1 MRRLPPCPPN
11 KPSDNPSSNFSH
23 PTETKLIKASLRAL
37 TAIERVTSTIAAV
50 FMFAIMIIVFSD
62 VVMRYVFNRPFSWA
76 YDLISLYI
84 MAGVF
89 FLSLSG
95 TYAVNGH
102 ISVDILLPRFS
113 AIIQRLCI
121 IISNLVGLAIFIPIT
136 WLGYQRALDNFI
148 SGDVLAGAI
157 PWPTWASAA
166 LVPIGAGILA
176 LRLAVHLVA
185 NIASLLT
192 GEDLLPLPAISGH
205 GIEKAGGFE

>member
-1 MRRLPPCPPN
+1 V
-11 KPSDNPSSNFSH
+11 
-23 PTETKLIKASLRAL
+23 IKASLRAL
-37 TAIERVTSTIAAV
+37 TAIEKLTSAIAAC
-50 FMFAIMIIVFSD
+50 FMFAIMIIVFAD

-95 TYAVNGH
+95 
-102 ISVDILLPRFS
+102 VDILLPRFS
-113 AIIQRLCI
+113 AAIQRLCI

-136 WLGYQRALDNFI
+136 WLGYLRALDNLS

-166 LVPIGAGILA
+166 FVPVGAGILA

-185 NIASLLT
+185 NTASLLT
-192 GEDLLPLPAISGH
+192 GQDLLPLPAISGH
-205 GIEKAGGFE
+205 GVEKAGGFE

>member
-1 MRRLPPCPPN
+1 MPWSRPFRRNRGINVL
-11 KPSDNPSSNFSH
+11 DG
-23 PTETKLIKASLRAL
+23 LLRAL
-37 TAIERVTSTIAAV
+37 AGIEKAVSSIAAF
-50 FMFAIMIIVFSD
+50 FMFAILIIVFSD
-62 VVMRYVFNRPFSWA
+62 VVMRYAFNRPFSWA

-113 AIIQRLCI
+113 AAIQRLCI

-136 WLGYQRALDNFI
+136 WLGYQRALENFT
-148 SGDVLAGAI
+148 SSDVMAGAI
-157 PWPTWASAA
+157 PWPTWASAG

-176 LRLAVHLVA
+176 VRLAVHLSPTTP
-185 NIASLLT
+185 NLW
-192 GEDLLPLPAISGH
+192 PC
-205 GIEKAGGFE
+205 

>member
-1 MRRLPPCPPN
+1 V
-11 KPSDNPSSNFSH
+11 
-23 PTETKLIKASLRAL
+23 IKASLRAL
-37 TAIERVTSTIAAV
+37 TAIEKVTSAIAAC

-113 AIIQRLCI
+113 ASIQRLCI

-136 WLGYQRALDNFI
+136 LLGYQRALDNF
-148 SGDVLAGAI
+148 SSSDVMAGAI
-157 PWPTWASAA
+157 PWPTWASAG

-192 GEDLLPLPAISGH
+192 GEDLLPLPAIAGH
-205 GIEKAGGFE
+205 GAEKAGFE

>member
-1 MRRLPPCPPN
+1 LL
-11 KPSDNPSSNFSH
+11 KPH
-23 PTETKLIKASLRAL
+23 QTETNVIKASLRAL
-37 TAIERVTSTIAAV
+37 TAIERVTSTIAAF

-113 AIIQRLCI
+113 ASIQRLCI

-136 WLGYQRALDNFI
+136 WLGYQRALDNFT
-148 SGDVLAGAI
+148 SSDVLAGAI

-205 GIEKAGGFE
+205 GVEKAGGFE

>member
-1 MRRLPPCPPN
+1 MRQLPPCPPN
-11 KPSDNPSSNFSH
+11 KPSSKPSVISH

-37 TAIERVTSTIAAV
+37 TAIERVTSSIAAF

-113 AIIQRLCI
+113 AIIQRVCI

-136 WLGYQRALDNFI
+136 WLGYQRALDNFT

-166 LVPIGAGILA
+166 LVPVGAGILA

-185 NIASLLT
+185 NTASLLT

-205 GIEKAGGFE
+205 SIEKAGGFE

>member
-1 MRRLPPCPPN
+1 V
-11 KPSDNPSSNFSH
+11 
-23 PTETKLIKASLRAL
+23 IKASLKAL
-37 TAIERVTSTIAAV
+37 TAIEKVTSAVAAA

-113 AIIQRLCI
+113 AIIQRVCV

-136 WLGYQRALDNFI
+136 WLGYQRALDNYV
-148 SGDVLAGAI
+148 SGDVMAGAI

-166 LVPIGAGILA
+166 FVPIGAGILA
-176 LRLAVHLVA
+176 LRLAVHLIA
-185 NIASLLT
+185 NTASLLT
-192 GEDLLPLPAISGH
+192 GENLLPLPAISGH
-205 GIEKAGGFE
+205 SEKAAGGFE

>member
-1 MRRLPPCPPN
+1 V
-11 KPSDNPSSNFSH
+11 
-23 PTETKLIKASLRAL
+23 IKASLRAL
-37 TAIERVTSTIAAV
+37 TAIEKVTSAIAAC

-113 AIIQRLCI
+113 AAIQRLCI

-136 WLGYQRALDNFI
+136 WLGYQRALDNYI
-148 SGDVLAGAI
+148 SSDVLAGAI
-157 PWPTWASAA
+157 AWPTWASAA
-166 LVPIGAGILA
+166 LVPVGAGILA

-185 NIASLLT
+185 NTASLVT
-192 GEDLLPLPAISGH
+192 GEDFLPLPAISGH
-205 GIEKAGGFE
+205 GVEKAGGFE

>member
-1 MRRLPPCPPN
+1 MSVL
-11 KPSDNPSSNFSH
+11 DG
-23 PTETKLIKASLRAL
+23 LLRAL
-37 TAIERVTSTIAAV
+37 GAVEKAVSTIAAI

-62 VVMRYVFNRPFSWA
+62 VVMRYVFNKPFSWA

-113 AIIQRLCI
+113 AAIQRLCI

-136 WLGYQRALDNFI
+136 WLGYQRALDNYI
-148 SGDVLAGAI
+148 SSDVLAGAI
-157 PWPTWASAA
+157 AWPTWASAA
-166 LVPIGAGILA
+166 LVPVGAGILA

-185 NIASLLT
+185 NTASLMT
-192 GEDLLPLPAISGH
+192 GEDFLPLPAISGH
-205 GIEKAGGFE
+205 GVEKAGGFE

>member
-1 MRRLPPCPPN
+1 M
-11 KPSDNPSSNFSH
+11 
-23 PTETKLIKASLRAL
+23 IKASLKAL
-37 TAIERVTSTIAAV
+37 TAIERVTSAIAAV

-76 YDLISLYI
+76 YDLISLYV

-102 ISVDILLPRFS
+102 ISVDILLPRFT
-113 AIIQRLCI
+113 AIVQRLCI
-121 IISNLVGLAIFIPIT
+121 IVSNVVGLAIFVPIT
-136 WLGYQRALDNFI
+136 WLGYQRALDNYV
-148 SGDVLAGAI
+148 SGDVMAGAI

-166 LVPIGAGILA
+166 FVPIGAGILA

-185 NIASLLT
+185 NTASLLT
-192 GEDLLPLPAISGH
+192 GENLLPLPSVSGH
-205 GIEKAGGFE
+205 SEKAAGGFE

>member
-1 MRRLPPCPPN
+1 
-11 KPSDNPSSNFSH
+11 
-23 PTETKLIKASLRAL
+23 LIKASLRAL

-136 WLGYQRALDNFI
+136 WLAYQRALDNFT

-192 GEDLLPLPAISGH
+192 GEDFLPLPAISGH
-205 GIEKAGGFE
+205 SVEKAGGFE

>member
-1 MRRLPPCPPN
+1 MIR
-11 KPSDNPSSNFSH
+11 
-23 PTETKLIKASLRAL
+23 ASLKAL
-37 TAIERVTSTIAAV
+37 TVIERVTSMIAAF
-50 FMFAIMIIVFSD
+50 FMFAIMTIVFSD
-62 VVMRYVFNRPFSWA
+62 VAMRYVFNRPFSWA

-102 ISVDILLPRFS
+102 INVDILLPRFS
-113 AIIQRLCI
+113 AAIQRICI
-121 IISNLVGLAIFIPIT
+121 IISNMVGLAIFIPIT
-136 WLGYQRALDNFI
+136 WLGYERALDNYS

-157 PWPTWASAA
+157 PWPTWASAV

-185 NIASLLT
+185 NTASLLT
-192 GEDLLPLPAISGH
+192 GQDLLPLPAISGH
-205 GIEKAGGFE
+205 GVEKAGGFE

>member
-1 MRRLPPCPPN
+1 V
-11 KPSDNPSSNFSH
+11 
-23 PTETKLIKASLRAL
+23 IKASLRAL
-37 TAIERVTSTIAAV
+37 TAIEKVTSAIAAF
-50 FMFAIMIIVFSD
+50 FMFAIMIIVFAD

-113 AIIQRLCI
+113 ASIQRICI
-121 IISNLVGLAIFIPIT
+121 IISNMVGLAIFIPIT
-136 WLGYQRALDNFI
+136 WLGYERALDNFD
-148 SGDVLAGAI
+148 SSDVLAGAI
-157 PWPTWASAA
+157 PWPTWASSV

-185 NIASLLT
+185 NTASLLT
-192 GEDLLPLPAISGH
+192 GQNLLPLPAISGH
-205 GIEKAGGFE
+205 SVEKAGGFE

>member
-1 MRRLPPCPPN
+1 M
-11 KPSDNPSSNFSH
+11 
-23 PTETKLIKASLRAL
+23 IKASLDVIKAGLGSL
-37 TAIERVTSTIAAV
+37 TAIEKVTSAIAAF
-50 FMFAIMIIVFSD
+50 FMFAIMLIVFSD

-102 ISVDILLPRFS
+102 ISVDILLPRF
-113 AIIQRLCI
+113 AVPIQRLCI
-121 IISNLVGLAIFIPIT
+121 IISNMVGLAIFIPIT
-136 WLGYQRALDNFI
+136 WLGYLRALDNF
-148 SGDVLAGAI
+148 SSADVLAGAI

-176 LRLAVHLVA
+176 LRLAVHLLA
-185 NIASLLT
+185 NTASLLT
-192 GEDLLPLPAISGH
+192 GQDLLPLPAISGH
-205 GIEKAGGFE
+205 GAEKVGGFE

>member
-1 MRRLPPCPPN
+1 M
-11 KPSDNPSSNFSH
+11 
-23 PTETKLIKASLRAL
+23 IKASLRAL
-37 TAIERVTSTIAAV
+37 TAIEKVTSIIAAC

-113 AIIQRLCI
+113 AAIQRLCI

-136 WLGYQRALDNFI
+136 WLGYQRARERCSTPRSTSALLCCSSFAAKI
-148 SGDVLAGAI
+148 KV
-157 PWPTWASAA
+157 TVRRRASAA
-166 LVPIGAGILA
+166 SSRTALA
-176 LRLAVHLVA
+176 PGSTRSSAR
-185 NIASLLT
+185 
-192 GEDLLPLPAISGH
+192 
-205 GIEKAGGFE
+205 

>member
-1 MRRLPPCPPN
+1 LP
-11 KPSDNPSSNFSH
+11 KPLQ
-23 PTETKLIKASLRAL
+23 TETSVIQASLRAL
-37 TAIERVTSTIAAV
+37 TAIERVTSAIAAF
-50 FMFAIMIIVFSD
+50 FMFAIMIIVFTD

-102 ISVDILLPRFS
+102 ISVDILLPRFP
-113 AIIQRLCI
+113 AVVQRLCI

-136 WLGYQRALDNFI
+136 WLGYQRALDNYV
-148 SGDVLAGAI
+148 SADVMAGAI
-157 PWPTWASAA
+157 PWPTWASSV

-176 LRLAVHLVA
+176 LRLAVHLLA
-185 NIASLLT
+185 NTASLLT
-192 GEDLLPLPAISGH
+192 GQDLLPLPAISGH
-205 GIEKAGGFE
+205 GVEKAGGFE

>member
-1 MRRLPPCPPN
+1 M
-11 KPSDNPSSNFSH
+11 
-23 PTETKLIKASLRAL
+23 IKASLRAL
-37 TAIERVTSTIAAV
+37 TAIEKVTSAIAAC

-113 AIIQRLCI
+113 AAIQRLCI

-136 WLGYQRALDNFI
+136 WLGYQRALDNF
-148 SGDVLAGAI
+148 SSADVMAGAI
-157 PWPTWASAA
+157 PWPTWASAG

-192 GEDLLPLPAISGH
+192 GEDLLPLPAIAGH
-205 GIEKAGGFE
+205 GAEKAGFE

>member
-1 MRRLPPCPPN
+1 V
-11 KPSDNPSSNFSH
+11 
-23 PTETKLIKASLRAL
+23 IKASLNAIKASLGAL
-37 TAIERVTSTIAAV
+37 TVIEKVTSAIAAF

-102 ISVDILLPRFS
+102 ISVDILLPRF
-113 AIIQRLCI
+113 AVPIQRLCI
-121 IISNLVGLAIFIPIT
+121 IISNMVGLAIFIPIT
-136 WLGYQRALDNFI
+136 WLGYLRALDNF
-148 SGDVLAGAI
+148 SSADVLAGAI

-176 LRLAVHLVA
+176 LRLAVHLLA
-185 NIASLLT
+185 NTASLLT
-192 GEDLLPLPAISGH
+192 GQDLLPLPAISGH
-205 GIEKAGGFE
+205 GAEKAGGFE

>member
-1 MRRLPPCPPN
+1 
-11 KPSDNPSSNFSH
+11 
-23 PTETKLIKASLRAL
+23 LIKASLKAL
-37 TAIERVTSTIAAV
+37 TAVERVTSTIAAI
-50 FMFAIMIIVFSD
+50 FMFVIVTVVFAD

-102 ISVDILLPRFS
+102 ISVDILLPRF
-113 AIIQRLCI
+113 APAIQRLCI

-136 WLGYQRALDNFI
+136 WLGYLRALDNFS

-166 LVPIGAGILA
+166 FVPAGCGILA
-176 LRLAVHLVA
+176 LRLAVHLIA
-185 NIASLLT
+185 NTASLLT

-205 GIEKAGGFE
+205 GVEKAGGFE